1 MQVIFFYT
9 FLFFS
14 KKTYQETAFPK
25 NHVIQTISK
34 NISGNGK
41 KNTKLFSACPFF
53 GVKKVEKKGR
63 AENNFPYQEKG
74 FKN

>member
-9 FLFFS
+9 FFIFR
-14 KKTYQETAFPK
+14 KKTYQETAFFK
-25 NHVIQTISK
+25 NHVMQSISK

-41 KNTKLFSACPFF
+41 KNAKLFSACPFL
-53 GVKKVEKKGR
+53 GVKKGEKKGR
-63 AENNFPYQEKG
+63 AENNFPYQETG